1 MAEIMSLFPT
11 PLMRVRGVLDP
22 ELLAQFVDGVRASAK
37 VENAKSSLLSHTE
50 MVAPSSKTPFFRIS
64 KLIAPSIAEFG
75 TVLLGEA
82 LQWSIKEMWV
92 NVLETGGH
100 QSMHVHANSFISGI
114 LYLTPS
120 HPSASTVFLKGIGGT
135 EFVFSNHNR
144 NSRPGPFNSGKW
156 IMPDVAAGDLVLFPS
171 YMLHEVPRNAGGQRI
186 TVSFNAIPDRVDSFG
201 YAVRF
206 SK

>member
-1 MAEIMSLFPT
+1 MTEIMSLFPT
-11 PLMRVRGVLDP
+11 PLMRIRGVLDP
-22 ELLAQFVDGVRASAK
+22 ELVALFVEGVRASAK

-50 MVAPSSKTPFFRIS
+50 MVAPSSKGPFFRIS

-75 TVLLGEA
+75 AALLGET
-82 LQWSIKEMWV
+82 LTWSIKEMWV

-120 HPSASTVFLKGIGGT
+120 HPSANTVFLKGIGGT
-135 EFVFSNHNR
+135 EFVFSNQNR

-156 IMPDVAAGDLVLFPS
+156 IMPDVLPGDLVLFPS
-171 YMLHEVPRNAGGQRI
+171 YVLHEVPRNQGQQRI
-186 TVSFNAIPDRVDSFG
+186 TISFNAIPDRIDSFG
-201 YAVRF
+201 YALRF